1 MKRILLCGRIGTIT
15 EEAIEQAKA
24 LGDYL
29 VVGVLMDGYRSK
41 GDSLNA
47 LTNKSVGDILMAGSL
62 EEAVRIS
69 CPDVYIF
76 LGKTKE
82 ISKEDIDRLIL
93 VRES

>member
-1 MKRILLCGRIGTIT
+1 MKRVLLFGRVGTIT
-15 EEAIEQAKA
+15 EEDIEKAKD

-29 VVGVLMDGYRSK
+29 VVGVLMDGYKSK
-41 GDSLNA
+41 GETLKA
-47 LTNKSVGDILMAGSL
+47 LTHKSVGDILMAGSL